1 MSGRFL
7 SAFLLA
13 KNDILN
19 ILVVKKGAF
28 MSSELTEKI
37 VGNKVVKMGLGEAM
51 LRLNKLQTLISIGT
65 SKKEQKEEYA
75 MIMDALN
82 NIQIDVGFDCDG
94 DGIPD
99 TVDIFE
105 ATANTSCCRL
115 VDTDSS
121 RRKETSS
128 RSKATSSRRK

>member
-1 MSGRFL
+1 
-7 SAFLLA
+7 
-13 KNDILN
+13 
-19 ILVVKKGAF
+19 
-28 MSSELTEKI
+28 MSSELTQKI
-37 VGNKVVKMGLGEAM
+37 AGNTVVKMGLGEAM
-51 LRLNKLQTLISIGT
+51 LRLNQLQTFITAGIA
-65 SKKEQKEEYA
+65 KQEQKDEYH

-105 ATANTSCCRL
+105 ASANTSCCRL
-115 VDTDSS
+115 VDTESS

-128 RSKATSSRRK
+128 RRKHTSSRRK